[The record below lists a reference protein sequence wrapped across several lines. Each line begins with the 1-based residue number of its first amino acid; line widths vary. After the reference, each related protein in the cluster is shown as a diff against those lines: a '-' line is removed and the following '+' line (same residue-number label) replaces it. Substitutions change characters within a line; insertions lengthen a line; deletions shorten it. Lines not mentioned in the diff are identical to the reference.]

1 MKPRKNQLR
10 CSGGT
15 GGRSHNAHC
24 VGFNV
29 AALMALSNA
38 VAAITSANCANIW
51 PVRPGMKAAGR
62 NTDISTSVMPIIG
75 PNSSFMAWI
84 AASFGANPRSM

>member
-1 MKPRKNQLR
+1 LR

-15 GGRSHNAHC
+15 GGRSHNAHW

-29 AALMALSNA
+29 AALMALSSA
-38 VAAITSANCANIW
+38 VAAITSANCANIC
-51 PVRPGMKAAGR
+51 PVSPGIKAAGR
-62 NTDISTSVMPIIG
+62 NTDIKTSVIPMIG
-75 PNSSFMAWI
+75 PNSSFMAWM